1 MNIIMK
7 RSLTILGLLLFTLT
21 FFGQWNDNFN
31 VDGKGM
37 NNVDARSPL
46 SPEFLY
52 DWQSPYMDD
61 YDVKFYWLDI
71 KVDNYS
77 TFVSGNVT
85 INAESTV
92 ALDTFAF
99 ELIPVMTIDSIFLDG
114 TQYTSYSYDG
124 DNVLVPVNEVAAG
137 NNFSAQ
143 IYYHG
148 DPGSGGFFSGLS
160 NAYNSQYQKHVTWTL
175 SEPFAAKE
183 WFPVKQDLEDK
194 ADSAWI
200 FLTTDSATMASS
212 EGLLTN
218 TVNLGNGKTRY
229 EWKTKYPIDYYLISF
244 AVSDYMV
251 YNIYAH
257 PEQLNGDS
265 VLIQNL
271 IYNSQACL
279 NNNKTN
285 IDRTAQFVDLY
296 SHLFSLYPFYEEK
309 YGHCLTE
316 LGGGMEH
323 QTMTTIGGFSFHL
336 VSHELGHMWFGDN
349 VTCASWSD
357 IWVNEGFA
365 TYANCLAEEFING
378 WASGRAFITSAQNS
392 AMSSPGGSVYVPED
406 EVYQG
411 NEWRIFNGRLSYD
424 KGAAIIHTLRH
435 EIQNDSLFFL
445 VLQTYQSEFA
455 DSTATGDD
463 FKGVAEDVTGM
474 DFDDF
479 FNQWYYGEG
488 YPIYDYEWY
497 YLNDSLYL
505 TSTQST
511 SSSVTP
517 LFKMLMD
524 YQLIFTDG
532 TDTTVRFYQTDN
544 VNNFSVYTGKTVVS
558 VLVDPEHWTM
568 EKVNSITVD
577 IEESE
582 SPVFFTTGPNPVID
596 ALNIY
601 FPNTSSVARKIQVS
615 DLSGKNLITYNSTAD
630 HLKIDFSGFS
640 NGLYLV
646 RISDGNHSYIR
657 KIVK

>member
-1 MNIIMK
+1 MK
-7 RSLTILGLLLFTLT
+7 RSLTVLILLFFSLT
-21 FFGQWNDNFN
+21 FFGQWNNNFN
-31 VDGKGM
+31 IDGKGM

-46 SPEFLY
+46 SPQFLY
-52 DWQSPYMDD
+52 DWQSTYMDD

-71 KVDNYS
+71 NVSDNS

-92 ALDTFAF
+92 VLDTFAF
-99 ELIPVMTIDSIFLDG
+99 ELISVMTIDSVFLDG

-124 DNVLVPVNEVAAG
+124 DNVLVPVGEIAAG

-143 IYYHG
+143 IFYHG

-160 NAYNSQYQKHVTWTL
+160 TAYSSQYQKHVTWTL

-200 FLTTDSATMASS
+200 FLTTDSTNMAGS

-251 YNIYAH
+251 YDVYAH

-279 NNNKTN
+279 DNNKAN
-285 IDRTAQFVDLY
+285 IDRTAQFIDLY

-349 VTCASWSD
+349 VTCATWSD

-378 WASGRAFITSAQNS
+378 WESGKAFITNAQNS
-392 AMSSPGGSVYVPED
+392 AMSKPGGSVYIPED
-406 EVYQG
+406 QIYQG

-435 EIQNDSLFFL
+435 EIQDDSIFFL
-445 VLQTYQSEFA
+445 VLQTYQSDFA

-463 FKGVAEDVTGM
+463 FKNVAEDVTGM
-474 DFDDF
+474 DFEDF

-488 YPIYDYEWY
+488 YPIYDLEWY
-497 YLNDSLYL
+497 NLSGTFYL
-505 TSTQST
+505 TATQST
-511 SSSVTP
+511 SSSTP

-524 YQLIFTDG
+524 YKLNFDDG
-532 TDTTVRFYQTDN
+532 TDTIVRFEQTDN
-544 VNNFSVYTGKTVVS
+544 VNNFSVYTGKNVTGIT
-558 VLVDPEHWTM
+558 VDPDHWTM
-568 EKVNSITVD
+568 EKVNSITVG
-577 IEESE
+577 IEESK
-582 SPVFFTTGPNPVID
+582 SPVFFTVGPNPVKNR
-596 ALNIY
+596 LNIY
-601 FPNTSSVARKIQVS
+601 FPNEPSKTRNIIVM
-615 DLSGKNLITYNSTAD
+615 DLSGKNLVSFYSAGNKVGVNFDYFSKGVYIIQIT
-630 HLKIDFSGFS
+630 
-640 NGLYLV
+640 
-646 RISDGNHSYIR
+646 DGENTFTR
-657 KIVK
+657 KIIK